1 MAIYR
6 CLLDIAAGMDYLHS
20 IGVLHG
26 EDLLNT
32 IAEMRSLSSPYLS
45 LHSLPISQPVN
56 QSKGEASYLESDTG
70 KRCCNGSKLGTDMTC
85 AAGDLKGGNVL
96 MKSTSMYDDP
106 RGFVC
111 KIGDF
116 GLSRVLEHNSTHIS
130 TNTYGVQRTPL
141 TSLASA

>member
-26 EDLLNT
+26 EDLLH
-32 IAEMRSLSSPYLS
+32 SLSFHRDCPFTPLPPVSQANRTREGILKMMQAS
-45 LHSLPISQPVN
+45 FVAMGHSWAL
-56 QSKGEASYLESDTG
+56 TW
-70 KRCCNGSKLGTDMTC
+70 TC

-130 TNTYGVQRTPL
+130 TNTYGVQRTPHM
-141 TSLASA
+141 SLASA